1 MSAGSNS
8 NLYNKDESEKFY
20 DGRYS
25 QDGSFAYMDDWNDW
39 KKKRIFDLIKELGL
53 PEKGEALDF
62 GCGSGVLTDVI
73 RQALPNY
80 QVYGMDLSHAAI
92 AKAKE
97 RYKECHFYHSSD
109 TSYNGKKYDLLFT
122 HHVLEHVYDIQKVA
136 EEIEFYMKP
145 SSTMIHI
152 LPCGNEGSFEY
163 NLCLLR
169 QDGINYKKEGV
180 FYFEDEGHVRRLRTV
195 QLSDIFAKYNFK
207 LIKEYYSNQYY
218 GALRWISESN
228 PFTVLK
234 IINPFYGRDLSAKIR
249 ILKTGILLI
258 TLDLLRMPI
267 NILNRIG
274 SNRIGNLKDKLLYY
288 TCLIFSPLSRPFD
301 VYIRQRAEEEWRSR
315 KKENN
320 GSEMY
325 LVYSRPGK
333 GKARQTGF

>member
-1 MSAGSNS
+1 MSISSSS
-8 NLYNKDESEKFY
+8 NLYNKDESEKYY

-25 QDGSFAYMDDWNDW
+25 KDGSFAYMDDWEGW
-39 KKKRIFDLIKELGL
+39 KKKRIFDLIKELDL

-97 RYKECHFYHSSD
+97 RYKECHFFHSSE
-109 TSYNGKKYDLLFT
+109 TNYNGKKFDLLFT
-122 HHVLEHVYDIQKVA
+122 HHVLEHVYDIQTVA
-136 EEIEFYMKP
+136 EEIELYMKP

-163 NLCLLR
+163 SLCLMR
-169 QDGINYKKEGV
+169 KNGINYKKEGV
-180 FYFEDEGHVRRLRTV
+180 FYFEDKGHVRRLKTV
-195 QLSDIFAKYNFK
+195 QLSDIFAKYNFN

-234 IINPFYGRDLSAKIR
+234 LINPFYGRDLNEKIR
-249 ILKTGILLI
+249 MLKLGILLL

-274 SNRIGNLKDKLLYY
+274 SHRMGNLKDKLLYN
-288 TCLIFSPLSRPFD
+288 TCLVFYPLSRPVD
-301 VYIRQRAEEEWRSR
+301 AYIRQRAEEEWRSR
-315 KKENN
+315 KNENN

-325 LVYSRPGK
+325 LAFSRPGK
-333 GKARQTGF
+333 G